1 MVTLKDAREVSSEIV
16 RTLQPVS
23 VIVFGSVAKEGIG
36 EDLDLLII
44 SEDSKGDARG
54 LNNLL
59 SKHLRGFYKRFAID
73 PFIVPVSKLREYFF
87 RGSPFLRLIQNE
99 GRSLYMKDS
108 VKEWLKQVD
117 EDLGM
122 AEYLLGGGYFRG
134 ACYHSQQA
142 IKKSLKAGLLQKGW
156 ELERIYS
163 IERLKTIAEDEYN
176 LALGID
182 EDDIIFIDS
191 IYRGRYPAEEGLLP
205 LGEPHQKED
214 AVRAV
219 SIASKVVKEISC

>member
-16 RTLQPVS
+16 RTLQPIS

-73 PFIVPVSKLREYFF
+73 PFIVPVSKLREYFL

-99 GRSLYMKDS
+99 GRSL
-108 VKEWLKQVD
+108 
-117 EDLGM
+117 
-122 AEYLLGGGYFRG
+122 
-134 ACYHSQQA
+134 
-142 IKKSLKAGLLQKGW
+142 
-156 ELERIYS
+156 
-163 IERLKTIAEDEYN
+163 
-176 LALGID
+176 
-182 EDDIIFIDS
+182 
-191 IYRGRYPAEEGLLP
+191 
-205 LGEPHQKED
+205 
-214 AVRAV
+214 
-219 SIASKVVKEISC
+219 